1 MFQIDP
7 ALGGCDLD
15 DVLMDGN
22 EDIIPAVKGR
32 RHDATNDILREG
44 FVKMER
50 LVHELSRQTS
60 IPTHQVISL
69 WHKSHARGVNSVNH
83 WNAYSGYFKDNLK
96 QELDRLG
103 GKAPDVPGTPSATVR
118 RNCYEL
124 FKAAYLDTWQT
135 ILEYHGQSVLLSGV
149 PQTVAM
155 CAQEFQKFFK
165 KIVAV
170 VRTSQLVVS

>member
-1 MFQIDP
+1 
-7 ALGGCDLD
+7 D

-44 FVKMER
+44 FVKMEH

-69 WHKSHARGVNSVNH
+69 WHKSHARGINGVNH

-96 QELDRLG
+96 QELARLG

-124 FKAAYLDTWQT
+124 FKAAYPDTWQT

-155 CAQEFQKFFK
+155 RAQEFQKFFK

-170 VRTSQLVVS
+170 VCTSQLVVL